1 MREKILNYISENGP
15 TLPVDIVKLTGGDSL
30 ISNAYLS
37 ELVSSKEILK
47 SDELVGTANIYY
59 LPGQED
65 KLKNK
70 LTELIDFKKTPK
82 NFQTKKVVET
92 PELIKRREEF
102 NNRLKLIEEREKK
115 EKIIER
121 PRDLIKKIIEIPKK
135 LPSIEENKTPL
146 NDAEKI
152 IEKPRDILNKIVK
165 KVKPTLNKNNYDN
178 GAASLYHSAITFL
191 ENSNEIISKNMIDE
205 NSGTCIIKVK
215 SSVGPI
221 KFYVNIVNKKRLT
234 KSDIAEKYAESIEK
248 KMPVIIITNATIA
261 NTSKK
266 YLKELGG
273 FVRVKK
279 INV

>member
-70 LTELIDFKKTPK
+70 LSELIDFKKTPK

-92 PELIKRREEF
+92 PDLIKRREEF
-102 NNRLKLIEEREKK
+102 NNRLKLIEDREKK

-121 PRDLIKKIIEIPKK
+121 PKNIIKKIVEIPKK
-135 LPSIEENKTPL
+135 SPIIEEKKLPIT
-146 NDAEKI
+146 DSEKM
-152 IEKPRDILNKIVK
+152 IEKPREIINKIVE
-165 KVKPTLNKNNYDN
+165 KVKPKLNKTNYDDN
-178 GAASLYHSAITFL
+178 KSLYHSAINFL

-205 NSGTCIIKVK
+205 NSGTCVIRVK

-221 KFYVNIVNKKRLT
+221 KFYVNIINKKRLT

>member
-70 LTELIDFKKTPK
+70 LSELIDFKKTPK

-102 NNRLKLIEEREKK
+102 NKRLKLIEEREKK
-115 EKIIER
+115 EKIVER
-121 PRDLIKKIIEIPKK
+121 PSSIIKKIIEIPKK
-135 LPSIEENKTPL
+135 SPIIEEKKLPL
-146 NDAEKI
+146 TDSEKM
-152 IEKPRDILNKIVK
+152 IEKPREIINKIVEKVKPKLNKI
-165 KVKPTLNKNNYDN
+165 NYDDN
-178 GAASLYHSAITFL
+178 KSLYHSAINFL

-205 NSGTCIIKVK
+205 NSGTCVIRVK

-221 KFYVNIVNKKRLT
+221 KFYVNIINKKRLT

>member
-70 LTELIDFKKTPK
+70 LSELIDFKKTPK

-102 NNRLKLIEEREKK
+102 NNRLKLIEDREKK
-115 EKIIER
+115 EKIIEK
-121 PRDLIKKIIEIPKK
+121 PKNIIKKIIEIPKK
-135 LPSIEENKTPL
+135 LPTLEEKNL
-146 NDAEKI
+146 QINDSEKI
-152 IEKPRDILNKIVK
+152 IEKPRKIINKIVK
-165 KVKPTLNKNNYDN
+165 KVKPDFKKPNYDN
-178 GAASLYHSAITFL
+178 NSSLYYSAINFL

-205 NSGTCIIKVK
+205 NSGTCVIKVK

-221 KFYVNIVNKKRLT
+221 KFYVNIINKKRLT

>member
-47 SDELVGTANIYY
+47 SDELVGTANVYY

-65 KLKNK
+65 KLKTK
-70 LTELIDFKKTPK
+70 LNELIDFKKTPK
-82 NFQTKKVVET
+82 NFQTKRVVET
-92 PELIKRREEF
+92 PELIKKREEF
-102 NNRLKLIEEREKK
+102 NTRLKLIEEREKK
-115 EKIIER
+115 EKIIEP
-121 PRDLIKKIIEIPKK
+121 PREIMKKVIEIPKK
-135 LPSIEENKTPL
+135 LSLSNETKKPL
-146 NDAEKI
+146 KDKEKL
-152 IEKPRDILNKIVK
+152 IEKPKEIINKIVK
-165 KVKPTLNKNNYDN
+165 RVKPTLNKINYDS
-178 GAASLYHSAITFL
+178 GGSLYHSAISFL

-205 NSGTCIIKVK
+205 NSGTCVIKVK

-221 KFYVNIVNKKRLT
+221 KFYVNIINKKRLT
-234 KSDIAEKYAESIEK
+234 KIDIAEKYAESIEK

>member
-1 MREKILNYISENGP
+1 MREKILNYISKNGP

-70 LTELIDFKKTPK
+70 LSELIDFKKTPK

-92 PELIKRREEF
+92 PELIKRREDF
-102 NNRLKLIEEREKK
+102 NNRLKLIEDREKK

-121 PRDLIKKIIEIPKK
+121 PKNIIKKIIEIPKK
-135 LPSIEENKTPL
+135 LPPIEEKKL
-146 NDAEKI
+146 QINDSEKI
-152 IEKPRDILNKIVK
+152 IEKPREIINKIVK
-165 KVKPTLNKNNYDN
+165 KVKQDFKKPNYDN
-178 GAASLYHSAITFL
+178 SSSLYYSAINFL

-205 NSGTCIIKVK
+205 NSGTCVIKVK

-221 KFYVNIVNKKRLT
+221 KFYVNIINKKRLT

-279 INV
+279 INI

>member
-70 LTELIDFKKTPK
+70 LSELIDFKKTPK

-102 NNRLKLIEEREKK
+102 NKRLKLIEEREKK
-115 EKIIER
+115 EKIVER
-121 PRDLIKKIIEIPKK
+121 PSGIIKKIIEIPKK
-135 LPSIEENKTPL
+135 SPIIKEKKLPLTDS
-146 NDAEKI
+146 EKM
-152 IEKPRDILNKIVK
+152 IEKPREIINKIVEKVKPKLNKI
-165 KVKPTLNKNNYDN
+165 NYDDN
-178 GAASLYHSAITFL
+178 KSLYHSAINFL

-205 NSGTCIIKVK
+205 NSGTCVIRVK

-221 KFYVNIVNKKRLT
+221 KFYVNIINKKRLT

>member
-70 LTELIDFKKTPK
+70 LSELIDFKKTPK

-92 PELIKRREEF
+92 PELIKRREDF
-102 NNRLKLIEEREKK
+102 NKRLKLIEEREKK
-115 EKIIER
+115 EKIVER
-121 PRDLIKKIIEIPKK
+121 PSSIIKKIIEIPKK
-135 LPSIEENKTPL
+135 SPIIKEKKLPLTDS
-146 NDAEKI
+146 EKM
-152 IEKPRDILNKIVK
+152 IEKPREIINKIVE
-165 KVKPTLNKNNYDN
+165 KVKPKLNKTNYDDN
-178 GAASLYHSAITFL
+178 KSLYHSAINFL

-205 NSGTCIIKVK
+205 NSGTCVIRVK

-221 KFYVNIVNKKRLT
+221 KFYVNIINKKRLT

>member
-70 LTELIDFKKTPK
+70 LSELIDFKKTPK

-92 PELIKRREEF
+92 PELIKRREDF
-102 NNRLKLIEEREKK
+102 NKRLKLIEEREKK
-115 EKIIER
+115 EKIVER
-121 PRDLIKKIIEIPKK
+121 PSSIIKKIIEIPKNSPK
-135 LPSIEENKTPL
+135 IEGKKIPVT
-146 NDAEKI
+146 DSEKI
-152 IEKPRDILNKIVK
+152 IEKPREIINKIVE
-165 KVKPTLNKNNYDN
+165 KVKPKLNKTNYDDN
-178 GAASLYHSAITFL
+178 KSLYHSAINFL

-205 NSGTCIIKVK
+205 NSGTCVIRVK

-221 KFYVNIVNKKRLT
+221 KFYVNIINKKRLT

-273 FVRVKK
+273 LVRVKK

>member
-70 LTELIDFKKTPK
+70 LSELIDFKKTPK

-102 NNRLKLIEEREKK
+102 NNRLKLIEDREKK
-115 EKIIER
+115 EKIIEK
-121 PRDLIKKIIEIPKK
+121 PKNIIKKIIEIPKK
-135 LPSIEENKTPL
+135 LPTLEEKNL
-146 NDAEKI
+146 QINDSEKI
-152 IEKPRDILNKIVK
+152 IEKPREIINKIVK
-165 KVKPTLNKNNYDN
+165 KVKQDFKKPNYDN
-178 GAASLYHSAITFL
+178 SSSLYYSAINFL

-205 NSGTCIIKVK
+205 NSGTCVIKVK

-221 KFYVNIVNKKRLT
+221 KFYVNIINKKRLT

>member
-70 LTELIDFKKTPK
+70 LSELIDFKKTPK

-102 NNRLKLIEEREKK
+102 NNRLKLIEDREKK
-115 EKIIER
+115 EKIIEK
-121 PRDLIKKIIEIPKK
+121 PKNIIKKIIEIPKK
-135 LPSIEENKTPL
+135 LPPIEEKKL
-146 NDAEKI
+146 QINDSEKI
-152 IEKPRDILNKIVK
+152 IEKPREIINKIVK
-165 KVKPTLNKNNYDN
+165 KVKPDFKKPNYDN
-178 GAASLYHSAITFL
+178 SSSLYYSAINFL

-205 NSGTCIIKVK
+205 NSGTCVIKVK

-221 KFYVNIVNKKRLT
+221 KFYVNIINKKRLT

>member
-70 LTELIDFKKTPK
+70 LSELIDFKKTPK

-92 PELIKRREEF
+92 PELIKRREDF
-102 NNRLKLIEEREKK
+102 NKRLKLIEEREKK
-115 EKIIER
+115 EKIVER
-121 PRDLIKKIIEIPKK
+121 PSSIIKKIIEIPKK
-135 LPSIEENKTPL
+135 SPIIEEKKLPL
-146 NDAEKI
+146 TDSEKM
-152 IEKPRDILNKIVK
+152 IEKPREIINKIVE
-165 KVKPTLNKNNYDN
+165 KVKPKLNKTNYDDN
-178 GAASLYHSAITFL
+178 KSLYHSAINFL

-205 NSGTCIIKVK
+205 NSGTCVIRVK

-221 KFYVNIVNKKRLT
+221 KFYVNIINKKRLT

>member
-70 LTELIDFKKTPK
+70 LSELIDFKKTPK

-92 PELIKRREEF
+92 PELIKRREDF
-102 NNRLKLIEEREKK
+102 NKRLKLIEEREKK
-115 EKIIER
+115 EKIVER
-121 PRDLIKKIIEIPKK
+121 PSSIIKKIIEIPKK
-135 LPSIEENKTPL
+135 SPIIEEKKLPIT
-146 NDAEKI
+146 DSEKM
-152 IEKPRDILNKIVK
+152 IEKPREIINKIVE
-165 KVKPTLNKNNYDN
+165 KVKPKLNKTNYDDN
-178 GAASLYHSAITFL
+178 KSLYHSAINFL

-205 NSGTCIIKVK
+205 NSGTCVIRVK

-221 KFYVNIVNKKRLT
+221 KFYVNIINKKRLT

>member
-70 LTELIDFKKTPK
+70 LSELIDFKKTPK

-92 PELIKRREEF
+92 PELIKRREDF
-102 NNRLKLIEEREKK
+102 NNRLKLIEDREKK

-121 PRDLIKKIIEIPKK
+121 PKNIIKKFIEIPKK
-135 LPSIEENKTPL
+135 LPPIEEKKL
-146 NDAEKI
+146 QINDSEKI
-152 IEKPRDILNKIVK
+152 IEKPREIINKIVK
-165 KVKPTLNKNNYDN
+165 KVKPDFKKPNYDN
-178 GAASLYHSAITFL
+178 SSSLYYSAINFL

-205 NSGTCIIKVK
+205 NSGTCVIKVK

-221 KFYVNIVNKKRLT
+221 KFYVNIINKKRLT

>member
-70 LTELIDFKKTPK
+70 LSELIDFKKTPK

-102 NNRLKLIEEREKK
+102 NNRLKLIEDREKK
-115 EKIIER
+115 ERIIEK
-121 PRDLIKKIIEIPKK
+121 PKNIIKKIIEIPKK
-135 LPSIEENKTPL
+135 SPIIEEKKLPL
-146 NDAEKI
+146 TDSEKM
-152 IEKPRDILNKIVK
+152 IEKPREIINKIVE
-165 KVKPTLNKNNYDN
+165 KVKPKLNKTNYDDN
-178 GAASLYHSAITFL
+178 KSLYHSAINFL

-205 NSGTCIIKVK
+205 NSGTCVIKVK

-221 KFYVNIVNKKRLT
+221 KFYVNIINKKRLT

>member
-70 LTELIDFKKTPK
+70 LSELIDFKKTPK

-92 PELIKRREEF
+92 PELIKKREDF
-102 NNRLKLIEEREKK
+102 NNRLKLIEDREKK

-121 PRDLIKKIIEIPKK
+121 PKNIIKKIIEIPKK
-135 LPSIEENKTPL
+135 LPTIEEKKL
-146 NDAEKI
+146 QMNDSEKI
-152 IEKPRDILNKIVK
+152 IEKPREIINKIVK
-165 KVKPTLNKNNYDN
+165 KVKPDFKKPNYDN
-178 GAASLYHSAITFL
+178 NSSLYYSAINFL

-205 NSGTCIIKVK
+205 NSGTCVIKVK

-221 KFYVNIVNKKRLT
+221 KFYVNIINKKRLT

>member
-70 LTELIDFKKTPK
+70 LSELIDFKKTPK

-92 PELIKRREEF
+92 PDLIKRREEF
-102 NNRLKLIEEREKK
+102 NNRLKLIEDREKK

-121 PRDLIKKIIEIPKK
+121 PKNIIKKIVEIPKK
-135 LPSIEENKTPL
+135 SPIIEEKKLPL
-146 NDAEKI
+146 TDSEKM
-152 IEKPRDILNKIVK
+152 IEKPREIINKIVE
-165 KVKPTLNKNNYDN
+165 KVKPKLNKTNYDDN
-178 GAASLYHSAITFL
+178 KSLYHSAINFL

-205 NSGTCIIKVK
+205 NSGTCVIRVK

-221 KFYVNIVNKKRLT
+221 KFYVNIINKKRLT

>member
-1 MREKILNYISENGP
+1 MREKILNYISEHGP

-70 LTELIDFKKTPK
+70 LSELIDFKKTPK

-102 NNRLKLIEEREKK
+102 NNRLKLIEDREKK
-115 EKIIER
+115 EKIIEK
-121 PRDLIKKIIEIPKK
+121 PKNIIKKIIEIPKK
-135 LPSIEENKTPL
+135 LPTLEEKKL
-146 NDAEKI
+146 QINDSEKI
-152 IEKPRDILNKIVK
+152 IEKPREIINKIVK
-165 KVKPTLNKNNYDN
+165 KVKPDFKKPNYDN
-178 GAASLYHSAITFL
+178 NSSLYYSAINFL

-205 NSGTCIIKVK
+205 NSGTCVIKVK

-221 KFYVNIVNKKRLT
+221 KFYVNIINKKRLT

>member
-70 LTELIDFKKTPK
+70 LSELIDFKKTPK

-92 PELIKRREEF
+92 PELIKRREDF
-102 NNRLKLIEEREKK
+102 NNRLKLIEDREKK

-121 PRDLIKKIIEIPKK
+121 PKNIIKKFIERPKK
-135 LPSIEENKTPL
+135 LPTIEEKKIQL
-146 NDAEKI
+146 NESEKI
-152 IEKPRDILNKIVK
+152 IEKPREIINKIVK
-165 KVKPTLNKNNYDN
+165 KVKPDIKKLNYDN
-178 GAASLYHSAITFL
+178 NSSLYHSAINFL

-205 NSGTCIIKVK
+205 NSGTCVIRVK

-221 KFYVNIVNKKRLT
+221 KFFVNIINKKRLT

>member
-47 SDELVGTANIYY
+47 SDELVGTANVYY

-65 KLKNK
+65 KLNTK
-70 LTELIDFKKTPK
+70 LNELIDFKKTPK
-82 NFQTKKVVET
+82 NFQTKRVVET
-92 PELIKRREEF
+92 PELIKKREEF
-102 NNRLKLIEEREKK
+102 NTRLKLIEEREKK
-115 EKIIER
+115 EKVIER
-121 PRDLIKKIIEIPKK
+121 PREIIKKFIEVPKK
-135 LPSIEENKTPL
+135 LSLSDETKKPL
-146 NDAEKI
+146 RDKEKL
-152 IEKPRDILNKIVK
+152 IEKPKEIINKIVK
-165 KVKPTLNKNNYDN
+165 RVKPVLNKINYDN
-178 GAASLYHSAITFL
+178 NGSLYHSAINFL

-205 NSGTCIIKVK
+205 NSGTCVIKVK

-221 KFYVNIVNKKRLT
+221 KFYVNIINKKRLT
-234 KSDIAEKYAESIEK
+234 KIDIAEKYAESIEK

>member
-70 LTELIDFKKTPK
+70 LSELIDFKKTPK

-92 PELIKRREEF
+92 PELIKRREDF
-102 NNRLKLIEEREKK
+102 NNRLKLIEDREKK

-121 PRDLIKKIIEIPKK
+121 PKNIIKKIIEIPKK
-135 LPSIEENKTPL
+135 FPSIEEKKIQM
-146 NDAEKI
+146 NDSEKI
-152 IEKPRDILNKIVK
+152 IEKPREIINKIVK
-165 KVKPTLNKNNYDN
+165 KVKPDFKKPNYDN
-178 GAASLYHSAITFL
+178 SSSLYHSAINFL

-205 NSGTCIIKVK
+205 NSGTCVIKVK

-221 KFYVNIVNKKRLT
+221 KFYVNIINKKRLT

>member
-70 LTELIDFKKTPK
+70 LSELIDFKKTPK

-92 PELIKRREEF
+92 PELIKRREDF
-102 NNRLKLIEEREKK
+102 NNRLKLIEDREKK

-121 PRDLIKKIIEIPKK
+121 PKNIIKKIIEIPKK
-135 LPSIEENKTPL
+135 LPTIEEKKL
-146 NDAEKI
+146 QMNDSEKI
-152 IEKPRDILNKIVK
+152 IEKPREIINKIVK
-165 KVKPTLNKNNYDN
+165 KVKPDFKKPNYDN
-178 GAASLYHSAITFL
+178 SSSLYNSAINFL
-191 ENSNEIISKNMIDE
+191 ENSNEIISKHMIDE
-205 NSGTCIIKVK
+205 NSGTCVIKVK

-221 KFYVNIVNKKRLT
+221 KFYVNIINKKRLT

-279 INV
+279 INI

>member
-70 LTELIDFKKTPK
+70 LSELIDFKKTPK

-92 PELIKRREEF
+92 PELIKKREDF

-115 EKIIER
+115 EKIIEK
-121 PRDLIKKIIEIPKK
+121 PREIIKKIIEIPKK
-135 LPSIEENKTPL
+135 LPTIEETKL
-146 NDAEKI
+146 SINDSEKI
-152 IEKPRDILNKIVK
+152 IEKPREIIKKIVK
-165 KVKPTLNKNNYDN
+165 KVKTDFKQPNYDN
-178 GAASLYHSAITFL
+178 SSSLYYSAINFL

-205 NSGTCIIKVK
+205 NSGTCVIKVK

-221 KFYVNIVNKKRLT
+221 KFYVNIINKKRLT

>member
-70 LTELIDFKKTPK
+70 LSELIDFKKTPK

-92 PELIKRREEF
+92 PELIKRREDF
-102 NNRLKLIEEREKK
+102 NNRLKLIEDREKK
-115 EKIIER
+115 ERIIEK
-121 PRDLIKKIIEIPKK
+121 PKNIIKKIIEIPKK
-135 LPSIEENKTPL
+135 LPTIEEKKL
-146 NDAEKI
+146 QMNDSEKI
-152 IEKPRDILNKIVK
+152 IEKPREIINKIVN
-165 KVKPTLNKNNYDN
+165 KVKPDFKKPNYDN
-178 GAASLYHSAITFL
+178 SSSLYHSAINFL

-205 NSGTCIIKVK
+205 NSGTCVIKVK

-221 KFYVNIVNKKRLT
+221 KFYVNIINKKRLT

>member
-70 LTELIDFKKTPK
+70 LSELIDFKKTPK

-92 PELIKRREEF
+92 PELIKKREEF
-102 NNRLKLIEEREKK
+102 NNRLKLIEDREKK

-121 PRDLIKKIIEIPKK
+121 PKNIIKKFIERPKK
-135 LPSIEENKTPL
+135 LPTIEEKKIQL
-146 NDAEKI
+146 NESEKI
-152 IEKPRDILNKIVK
+152 IEKPREIINKIVK
-165 KVKPTLNKNNYDN
+165 KVKPDIKKLNYDN
-178 GAASLYHSAITFL
+178 NSSLYHSAINFL

-205 NSGTCIIKVK
+205 NSGTCVIRVK

-221 KFYVNIVNKKRLT
+221 KFFVNIINKKRLT

>member
-70 LTELIDFKKTPK
+70 LSELIDFKKTPK

-92 PELIKRREEF
+92 PELIKRREDF
-102 NNRLKLIEEREKK
+102 NKRLKLIEEREKK
-115 EKIIER
+115 EKIVER
-121 PRDLIKKIIEIPKK
+121 PSSIIKKIIEIPKK
-135 LPSIEENKTPL
+135 SPIIKEKKLPLTDS
-146 NDAEKI
+146 EKM
-152 IEKPRDILNKIVK
+152 IEKPREIINKIVEKVKPKLNKI
-165 KVKPTLNKNNYDN
+165 NYDDN
-178 GAASLYHSAITFL
+178 KSLYHSAINFL

-205 NSGTCIIKVK
+205 NSGTCVIRVK

-221 KFYVNIVNKKRLT
+221 KFYVNIINKKRLT